1 MRTQKDDV
9 EDDDEFLETEVLT
22 TTTRMMMRSSERMMH
37 CRGAEGS
44 TVEAVLAAVM
54 VGIECRNNKQLRGR
68 HGGQGERVLISG
80 GIRRWTRATVLASEW
95 CETRSTQQ

>member
-1 MRTQKDDV
+1 MR
-9 EDDDEFLETEVLT
+9 
-22 TTTRMMMRSSERMMH
+22 RSERMMH

-54 VGIECRNNKQLRGR
+54 VGIECKNNTQLRGR

-80 GIRRWTRATVLASEW
+80 GIRRWTRAVVLVW
-95 CETRSTQQ
+95 WTRRVDGVKKEIGKKYENVKHI